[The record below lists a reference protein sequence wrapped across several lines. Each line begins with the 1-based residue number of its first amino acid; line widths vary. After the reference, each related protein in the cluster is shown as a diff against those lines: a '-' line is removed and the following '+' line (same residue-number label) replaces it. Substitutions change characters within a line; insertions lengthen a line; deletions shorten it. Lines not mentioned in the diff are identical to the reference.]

1 MEVIVIM
8 QIINNSINIIFGM
21 ALFAN
26 GLLFIPQIIRLYKNK
41 HAGDTSLITFAGF
54 NILNLFA
61 VLHGIVI
68 NDKILIIG
76 YGLSVITNT
85 LVTGM
90 IIKYKYFG
98 HAIKTD

>member
-1 MEVIVIM
+1 M
-8 QIINNSINIIFGM
+8 QLINSLINIIFAL

-26 GLLFIPQIIRLYKNK
+26 GLLFIPQILRLYKNK
-41 HAGDTSLITFAGF
+41 HAGEISLITFAGF

-61 VLHGIVI
+61 VLHGMVV

-85 LVTGM
+85 IVTIM
-90 IIKYKYFG
+90 IIKYKYFR
-98 HAIKTD
+98 HATKDLS

>member
-1 MEVIVIM
+1 M
-8 QIINNSINIIFGM
+8 QIINSLINIIFAL

-26 GLLFIPQIIRLYKNK
+26 GLLFIPQIMRLYKNK
-41 HAGDTSLITFAGF
+41 HAGDISLITFAGF

-61 VLHGIVI
+61 VLHGIVV

-85 LVTGM
+85 VVTAL
-90 IIKYKYFG
+90 IIKYKYFRRTL
-98 HAIKTD
+98 KSVN